1 MSHLLSSDDEREAE
15 LEDDPEEEEDENSN
29 IAYVVQWT
37 WHMSLNWVDLI
48 YHINHDGTCCKI
60 DLTSQ
65 WLDILCSFNVI

>member
-37 WHMSLNWVDLI
+37 LNWVDLI
-48 YHINHDGTCCKI
+48 YHINHDGICCKI